1 MVQSVEQNV
10 IVLNKDIAL
19 LRRTR
24 LSLAL
29 NYTNLTLDASCLLVF
44 CNCPTPGPGPLGQ
57 EQLPAPV
64 IWAQIAP
71 NAGGLPEAEVG

>member
-1 MVQSVEQNV
+1 MNSFSHPSIDPEMVQSVEQNV

-19 LRRTR
+19 LRSR

-29 NYTNLTLDASCLLVF
+29 IYTNLTLDASCLLVF

-64 IWAQIAP
+64 IWAQI
-71 NAGGLPEAEVG
+71 